1 MGAFEEPH
9 PSSKLKLWM
18 GPGNLGASHE
28 QEIYLR
34 SKIFSYSIIN
44 FIFCAS
50 VLDKNVLL

>member
-28 QEIYLR
+28 PEIL
-34 SKIFSYSIIN
+34 S
-44 FIFCAS
+44 S
-50 VLDKNVLL
+50 V